1 MTVTSETPPAEP
13 SPSGP
18 NRPRSPRRQQSAL
31 ANPVLIGAVTVL
43 VILLAVFL
51 AYNANNGL
59 PFVPTRELN
68 VNIASGSDLV
78 PGDEVR
84 EGGFRIGLVSA
95 LEPTMLASGQVVAR
109 LTLKLDQAH
118 GKVPV
123 DSTATISSRSALGL
137 KYVNL
142 HRGTAERVFADGGT
156 MPITQTHVPVQFED
170 IFQMFDPKTRRAIQT
185 NLVGFGNT
193 FAGRGSAL
201 NDTIA
206 SLPQLLLYLRP
217 VAKYLSAPSTQLT
230 RFLRSIQGFMGTVAP
245 VAPTAARLFTELAT
259 TFAAIGHNPSAL
271 EATIRESPSTIDVTT
286 NSLKV
291 QQPFLVNLDTLGREL
306 TPATAALKSA
316 LPVINPAIEAGTITL
331 ARTPV
336 LNANLQQVLDA
347 LKALSLAPGTNMAV
361 NALTGTVS
369 TLNPMVKY
377 LGPFQTVCNDWNYF
391 WTYLSEHISE
401 QTSFGLAQRVLINLG
416 NPAQPN
422 NIGQQGAVAPVD
434 GGGTDSLLTGGNEF
448 LHSQAYG
455 AAVGSAGNADCE
467 TGQRGYVKK
476 LNFFDPQHR
485 NLAVDAHTPGN
496 QGTTFTGRT
505 HVPKGETFSR
515 NPLTGPQLPK
525 VPGNS

>member
-1 MTVTSETPPAEP
+1 MTVTSEPPPASP
-13 SPSGP
+13 SPPGG
-18 NRPRSPRRQQSAL
+18 NRGRPARRQQSAL

-68 VNIASGSDLV
+68 VDIASGSDLV

-95 LEPTMLASGQVVAR
+95 MEPTVLTSGQVAAN

-118 GKVPV
+118 GKVPI
-123 DSTATISSRSALGL
+123 DSTATIASRSALGL

-142 HRGTAERVFADGGT
+142 HRGTSKQVFADGGT

-170 IFQMFDPKTRRAIQT
+170 IFEMFDAKTRRAIQH

-193 FAGRGSAL
+193 LAARGSAL

-206 SLPQLLLYLRP
+206 SLPRLLLYLRP
-217 VAKYLSAPSTQLT
+217 VAQYLAAPSTELT
-230 RFLRSIQGFMGTVAP
+230 RFLRSAQGFMGTVAP
-245 VAPTAARLFTELAT
+245 IAPVAAKLFTEMAT
-259 TFAAIGHNPSAL
+259 TFAAISNDPAAL

-291 QQPFLVNLDTLGREL
+291 QQPFLDNLNTLGQEL
-306 TPATAALKSA
+306 TPATAELKSA
-316 LPVINPAIEAGTITL
+316 LPVINPAIEAGTKTL
-331 ARTPV
+331 ARTPE
-336 LNANLQQVLDA
+336 LNANLQQVMNA
-347 LKALSLAPGTNMAV
+347 LKNLSLAPGTNMAI
-361 NALTGTVS
+361 NALTSTVS

-377 LGPFQTVCNDWNYF
+377 LGPYQTVCNDWNYF

-401 QTSFGLAQRVLINLG
+401 QTSFGFAQRVLINLG

-422 NIGQQGAVAPVD
+422 NVGQQGAVTPVN

-448 LHSQAYG
+448 LHAQAYG
-455 AAVGSAGNADCE
+455 AAIDSAGNADCE

-476 LNFFDPQHR
+476 LNFFDPQGR
-485 NLAVDAHTPGN
+485 NLALDAHTPGN
-496 QGTTFTGRT
+496 QGATFTGRT
-505 HVPKGETFSR
+505 RVPKGETFSR